1 MAYSDDD
8 GEPVQASLL
17 ELPAATITVNPLL
30 CNVSTALFYSALYPP
45 PKDILTIPGVLE
57 KYFVCVAPAH
67 SIASKIIEVEA
78 EPYQLNTLPECRV
91 V

>member
-30 CNVSTALFYSALYPP
+30 CNV
-45 PKDILTIPGVLE
+45 
-57 KYFVCVAPAH
+57 
-67 SIASKIIEVEA
+67 
-78 EPYQLNTLPECRV
+78 
-91 V
+91 